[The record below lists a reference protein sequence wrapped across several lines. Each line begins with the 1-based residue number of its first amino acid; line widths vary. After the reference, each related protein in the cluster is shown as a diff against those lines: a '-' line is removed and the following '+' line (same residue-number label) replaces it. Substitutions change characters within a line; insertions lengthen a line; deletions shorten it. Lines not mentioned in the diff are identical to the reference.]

1 MAGGIRRW
9 VAGAVIALLAGVGG
23 SANSRAQEPVFFY
36 NNGAIRYT
44 EAAGVYHYVFP
55 CKQRESAASDAAVK
69 FEGICWPVVGTM
81 ILKSAG
87 SEMPKAPVAG
97 VLLVS
102 AGVVHFGPIDP
113 GNSGLIPDQHPGEV
127 RFSYLREKSVAVMES
142 ALGTLVLKLRPVCEG
157 CTPGAPSADPARQ
170 AQVDGE
176 YAELKESLTDYAAL
190 AKRVKE
196 RAAFLEVA
204 IAPKT
209 EPGMEDVA
217 EAMGLYAAMNER
229 VAPMCGE
236 TARACVRQY
245 SKYEACKKDDL
256 HAECGVPPSCEATC
270 ALTETGFRSL
280 NATVC
285 RTPKDKASM
294 LIPDWSA
301 AGERLRAQ
309 QKAYREKMAAGT
321 IAAPATP
328 TIALPKVGTQRMD
341 FMGKPIDPA
350 AGCTVEEGYALA
362 MMTASTQG
370 VFGQLGTS
378 PAGTALDVS
387 RISGGVAASNLLSKV
402 DPVYPAVA
410 KAAHIAGTV
419 ALHVLITEQGEVT
432 NLTVVSGPPLLR
444 AAAVDAVKQW
454 RYKPYVVDGVV
465 RKAETVVLV
474 NFNFGGPPGA
484 K

>member
-1 MAGGIRRW
+1 
-9 VAGAVIALLAGVGG
+9 
-23 SANSRAQEPVFFY
+23 
-36 NNGAIRYT
+36 
-44 EAAGVYHYVFP
+44 
-55 CKQRESAASDAAVK
+55 
-69 FEGICWPVVGTM
+69 
-81 ILKSAG
+81 
-87 SEMPKAPVAG
+87 
-97 VLLVS
+97 
-102 AGVVHFGPIDP
+102 
-113 GNSGLIPDQHPGEV
+113 
-127 RFSYLREKSVAVMES
+127 MES

-285 RTPKDKASM
+285 RD
-294 LIPDWSA
+294 
-301 AGERLRAQ
+301 
-309 QKAYREKMAAGT
+309 
-321 IAAPATP
+321 
-328 TIALPKVGTQRMD
+328 TQR
-341 FMGKPIDPA
+341 
-350 AGCTVEEGYALA
+350 
-362 MMTASTQG
+362 QG
-370 VFGQLGTS
+370 VD
-378 PAGTALDVS
+378 AD
-387 RISGGVAASNLLSKV
+387 SGLVGCRREAEGAAEGV
-402 DPVYPAVA
+402 P
-410 KAAHIAGTV
+410 
-419 ALHVLITEQGEVT
+419 GEDGGG
-432 NLTVVSGPPLLR
+432 NDCGSCNSDYR
-444 AAAVDAVKQW
+444 AA
-454 RYKPYVVDGVV
+454 
-465 RKAETVVLV
+465 
-474 NFNFGGPPGA
+474 
-484 K
+484 